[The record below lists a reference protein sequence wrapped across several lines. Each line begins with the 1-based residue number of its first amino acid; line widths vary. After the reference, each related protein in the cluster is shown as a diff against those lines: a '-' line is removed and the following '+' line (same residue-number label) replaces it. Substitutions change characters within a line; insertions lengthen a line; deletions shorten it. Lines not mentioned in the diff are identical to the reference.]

1 MTKIETIPAMDLMD
15 GHCVRLSQ
23 GDFSQRKN
31 YASDPVAVAKQF
43 EAAGFRRL
51 HMVDLDGA
59 RAGSPKHLDVLE
71 KVASQTSLVVDFSGG
86 IKTDEDIEQVFG
98 AGAAIAAIGSIAV
111 KNKPLFINWLEK
123 YGADKILLG
132 VDVREE
138 KLAISGWTEQTEID
152 LFGFLGEMTGA
163 GVRQVFC
170 TDIGKD
176 GLMTG
181 PSVNLYH
188 KVLQLFPGL
197 ELIASG
203 GVRSPEDLTGLEDI
217 GCTGAIVG
225 KAIYED
231 VDNLKIWLHATT

>member
-1 MTKIETIPAMDLMD
+1 MCRGAQKPWSHGAL
-15 GHCVRLSQ
+15 Q
-23 GDFSQRKN
+23 GGQVSGLG
-31 YASDPVAVAKQF
+31 VAAH
-43 EAAGFRRL
+43 EGTN
-51 HMVDLDGA
+51 
-59 RAGSPKHLDVLE
+59 PN
-71 KVASQTSLVVDFSGG
+71 GG
-86 IKTDEDIEQVFG
+86 GV
-98 AGAAIAAIGSIAV
+98 
-111 KNKPLFINWLEK
+111 
-123 YGADKILLG
+123 G